1 MFTALVVMQLFGVY
15 ASDVLVIVTAV
26 LVILTG
32 FYAFQTKKTVQV
44 LDKAAKM
51 EFLPRLQGHLHMTG
65 PVNVDFRI
73 SNVGKGSA
81 SDVQVNF
88 LVIGRNTIKR
98 TWTQPLF
105 TPNQFQDFPIP
116 VSENEEQ
123 GSIPYFE
130 VNETKIQITATY
142 NDILGNSHSSKQE
155 IDISEFV
162 KQFKTT
168 LSLYDEETMDE
179 IPRNI
184 KSISD
189 DVKKITNNL
198 SSIGDIL
205 SDRKQQDIIKLKFMN
220 IYRQLNQMDPNLD
233 TEVWMLLYSLENEL
247 LMSRRGEVLRTILT
261 KLKEIN
267 IKAFNHIVQLEELK
281 DLNLRW

>member
-1 MFTALVVMQLFGVY
+1 MDAT
-15 ASDVLVIVTAV
+15 
-26 LVILTG
+26 
-32 FYAFQTKKTVQV
+32 
-44 LDKAAKM
+44 
-51 EFLPRLQGHLHMTG
+51 
-65 PVNVDFRI
+65 
-73 SNVGKGSA
+73 
-81 SDVQVNF
+81 
-88 LVIGRNTIKR
+88 TIH
-98 TWTQPLF
+98 
-105 TPNQFQDFPIP
+105 TPNQFQDFPIS

-123 GSIPYFE
+123 SSIPYFE

-247 LMSRRGEVLRTILT
+247 LMSRRGEVLRTILN

-281 DLNLRW
+281 DLNLR